1 MTKKFILVLTVI
13 ISITQLSACASIA
26 SGKTFLEF
34 KEQLVKKNDN
44 PKVIVFRPDRL
55 TGSGDTMLI
64 FANAKDQ
71 GELLPLGFLAFEIPM
86 EKVVLHT
93 DTAGIDRQ
101 YELEAEAG
109 QTYYFK
115 TTFTNYVLTGAWDL
129 IPTTEAIA
137 ITKMKELR
145 ESIKP
150 NSILNSA

>member
-1 MTKKFILVLTVI
+1 
-13 ISITQLSACASIA
+13 
-26 SGKTFLEF
+26 
-34 KEQLVKKNDN
+34 
-44 PKVIVFRPDRL
+44 
-55 TGSGDTMLI
+55 MLI

-150 NSILNSA
+150 NKHPK